1 MATGGMATG
10 GMATGG
16 MATGGMAAGGM
27 AAGGMAVGVGGVTVG
42 GVVEANEE
50 GESSPV
56 ISRCRDN
63 GSLERRGVELDCTSD
78 DNSIPVA
85 GDLDGDLRSE
95 YLQKITKLNVF
106 QKHLLNMR
114 DREYNMCSLG

>member
-1 MATGGMATG
+1 
-10 GMATGG
+10 
-16 MATGGMAAGGM
+16 M

-42 GVVEANEE
+42 GVVGANEV

-63 GSLERRGVELDCTSD
+63 GSLERRGVELDCTND
-78 DNSIPVA
+78 DNSIPVD

-95 YLQKITKLNVF
+95 CLQK
-106 QKHLLNMR
+106 
-114 DREYNMCSLG
+114 SPS